1 MAATVTGGG
10 PAVADTSYS
19 VVATIPLGECS
30 SPSGVSVDPATDD
43 IYVAGTC
50 YSTGISTSGEV
61 LEIDGATSQVTAS
74 LPLGEGRSN
83 QGNLPRVTDVAVDPA
98 TDAVYETVSN
108 GVSQVSVI
116 NGATNQVTATIP
128 ISAGGYNLAADP
140 ATDTVYVTTGNNAV
154 SVINGATNQVTAT
167 IPLAAAPGA
176 IAADPATNT
185 VYVGTGN
192 AVSVINGATNQVTA
206 TIPLSAAGAI
216 AADPATNTVYVGT
229 GNAVSVINGA
239 TNQVTA
245 TVPLSAAGSVAVDSS
260 ADTVY
265 VGTGNAVSV
274 INGAT
279 NQVTATV
286 PVSSGYSLA
295 GLGVDPYT
303 HAAYLS
309 ASGTDLPPNGVV
321 YVIGTSSGGGG
332 TGQAPAVSTA
342 AASGVTSS
350 GATVGGSVDPEGQA
364 ATYQFDYGTTTSYGS
379 SVPSPAG
386 SAGSGTSAVTES
398 ASLTGL
404 RSGTTYHY
412 RIEATNATGTTDGP
426 DQTFTTPGHAPAVT
440 TTAASRVTSSG
451 ATVGGSVNPEGQAAT
466 YQFDYGTTT
475 SYGSSVPSPAG
486 SAGSGTSAVTE
497 SASLTGLRSGTTYH
511 YRIEATNA
519 TGTTDG
525 LDRSFTTP
533 RHR

>member
-1 MAATVTGGG
+1 
-10 PAVADTSYS
+10 
-19 VVATIPLGECS
+19 
-30 SPSGVSVDPATDD
+30 VSVDPATDD

-61 LEIDGATSQVTAS
+61 TEIDGATNQVTAS

-83 QGNLPRVTDVAVDPA
+83 QGTLPRVADVAVDPA

-116 NGATNQVTATIP
+116 NGATNALTATIP
-128 ISAGGYNLAADP
+128 ISAGGFNLAADP

-167 IPLAAAPGA
+167 IPRSAALGA

-185 VYVGTGN
+185 VYV
-192 AVSVINGATNQVTA
+192 S
-206 TIPLSAAGAI
+206 
-216 AADPATNTVYVGT
+216 T

-245 TVPLSAAGSVAVDSS
+245 TVPLSSAGSIAVDPS

-265 VGTGNAVSV
+265 VSAGGTSPGVSV

-286 PVSSGYSLA
+286 PISSGYSLA
-295 GLGVDPYT
+295 GLGVDPST
-303 HAAYLS
+303 HTAYLS
-309 ASGTDLPPNGVV
+309 ASGTALPPNGVV

-332 TGQAPAVSTA
+332 TGQAPAV
-342 AASGVTSS
+342 
-350 GATVGGSVDPEGQA
+350 
-364 ATYQFDYGTTTSYGS
+364 
-379 SVPSPAG
+379 
-386 SAGSGTSAVTES
+386 
-398 ASLTGL
+398 
-404 RSGTTYHY
+404 
-412 RIEATNATGTTDGP
+412 
-426 DQTFTTPGHAPAVT
+426 T
-440 TTAASRVTSSG
+440 TTAASGVTSSG

-486 SAGSGTSAVTE
+486 SAGSGTSSVTE
-497 SASLTGLRSGTTYH
+497 SASLTGLRSSTVYH

-519 TGTTDG
+519 AGTTFGADKT
-525 LDRSFTTP
+525 FTTA

>member
-1 MAATVTGGG
+1 MAHLAARWPTLLAVLGCTVAAALTGGG
-10 PAVADTSYS
+10 PAAAATSYG

-61 LEIDGATSQVTAS
+61 TEIDGATNQVTAS

-83 QGNLPRVTDVAVDPA
+83 QGTLPRVTDVAVDPA

-108 GVSQVSVI
+108 GLSQVSVV
-116 NGATNQVTATIP
+116 NGATNALTATIP
-128 ISAGGYNLAADP
+128 ISAGGFNLAVDP
-140 ATDTVYVTTGNNAV
+140 ATNTVYVTTGNNAV

-167 IPLAAAPGA
+167 IPLSAAPGA

-206 TIPLSAAGAI
+206 TIPLSSAGSI

-245 TVPLSAAGSVAVDSS
+245 TIPLSSAGSIAVDPS

-265 VGTGNAVSV
+265 VSAGGTSPGVSV

-286 PVSSGYSLA
+286 PISSGYSLA
-295 GLGVDPYT
+295 GLGVDPST
-303 HAAYLS
+303 HNAYLS
-309 ASGTDLPPNGVV
+309 ASGTSLPPNGVV
-321 YVIGTSSGGGG
+321 YVIGSGGGGG
-332 TGQAPAVSTA
+332 TGQAPAVTTT

-350 GATVGGSVDPEGQA
+350 GATVGG
-364 ATYQFDYGTTTSYGS
+364 T
-379 SVPSPAG
+379 
-386 SAGSGTSAVTES
+386 
-398 ASLTGL
+398 
-404 RSGTTYHY
+404 
-412 RIEATNATGTTDGP
+412 
-426 DQTFTTPGHAPAVT
+426 
-440 TTAASRVTSSG
+440 
-451 ATVGGSVNPEGQAAT
+451 VNPEGQAAT

-497 SASLTGLRSGTTYH
+497 SASLTGLRTGTTYH

-519 TGTTDG
+519 TGTTYG
-525 LDRSFTTP
+525 PDRTFTTP